1 MARRPRERSPSD
13 IKLKQP
19 DRSGP
24 TEGTLLQLAQERGL
38 FEQAEK
44 QQAANK
50 KSAGIAV
57 RPGDADDDDGDEEAG
72 LPPTAERIL
81 DTLLWTVSLA
91 MLHFTLDVLVQ
102 NQYSIDR
109 VQFPNVFARAGQAL
123 MVFGLLF
130 YPLHP
135 HKSNPTILPGLPA
148 RFQPVLRQTIF
159 FAASVV
165 AGCYLIYTT
174 NTFGYMAVMKHAP
187 PLGCLWVWSVI
198 ELDLPWAVLSLA
210 VAGTFLWLR
219 DYDIK

>member
-1 MARRPRERSPSD
+1 MARRRRERSPSD
-13 IKLKQP
+13 IRLKQP

-38 FEQAEK
+38 FEQAKK
-44 QQAANK
+44 QQAANRK
-50 KSAGIAV
+50 ASGVAV
-57 RPGDADDDDGDEEAG
+57 KPSDADDDDGDDEAG

-109 VQFPNVFARAGQAL
+109 VQFPKVFARAGQAL
-123 MVFGLLF
+123 MVFALLF

-135 HKSNPTILPGLPA
+135 HKSNPTILPGLPS
-148 RFQPVLRQTIF
+148 RFQPLLRQTIF
-159 FAASVV
+159 FATSVV
-165 AGCYLIYTT
+165 AGCYLIYAT
-174 NTFGYMAVMKHAP
+174 NTFGYMA
-187 PLGCLWVWSVI
+187 
-198 ELDLPWAVLSLA
+198 LDLPWAVLSLA

-219 DYDIK
+219 GYDIK